1 MPDWSAEGLQTG
13 DRIVR
18 IDGERVYVYSDI
30 RLLLVWAKKFYGDDF
45 VEYLKR
51 TYSPLNVVFRLAKET
66 SLVLLNGG
74 GFDGPEWSVRAS
86 LANLDE
92 KDYATIGQGIKK
104 ILEEYAKE
112 FFKNGKAKGKN

>member
-1 MPDWSAEGLQTG
+1 MRVGYYTE
-13 DRIVR
+13 
-18 IDGERVYVYSDI
+18 IDM
-30 RLLLVWAKKFYGDDF
+30 LVWAKKFYGDDF

-92 KDYATIGQGIKK
+92 KDCATIGQGIKK

-112 FFKNGKAKGKN
+112 FFKNGKAKDKN